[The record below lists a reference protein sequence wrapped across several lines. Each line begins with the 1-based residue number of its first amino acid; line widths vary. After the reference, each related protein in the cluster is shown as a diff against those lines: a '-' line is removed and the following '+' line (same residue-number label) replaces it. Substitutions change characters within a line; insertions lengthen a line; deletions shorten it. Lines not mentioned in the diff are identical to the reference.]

1 MSKGNAQKAYEK
13 MAEHSMNCAQSVL
26 TSFCEDFGLNKDLAL
41 KIARG
46 FGGGMGQS
54 KGICGAVTGAYM
66 VLGLGLKPLTDPL
79 KNRAEMGN
87 TMAEFNRRFKQLH
100 GSLNCTELCGYDL
113 SIPEKA
119 TEAHQKG
126 VFANICPG
134 LVRDAVKILEDI
146 LKLK

>member
-1 MSKGNAQKAYEK
+1 MDRAKKAHAA
-13 MAEHSMNCAQSVL
+13 MTAHTVNCAQSVL

-46 FGGGMGQS
+46 FDGGMGQS

-66 VLGLGLKPLTDPL
+66 ALGLALKTSGEYMKD
-79 KNRAEMGN
+79 RMEMAN
-87 TMAEFNRRFKQLH
+87 AISEFNRRFKALH
-100 GSLNCTELCGYDL
+100 GTLNCTDLCGNDL

-119 TEAHQKG
+119 VEARQKN